1 LRAQSAAARTNLL
14 LLVDHKEAPLSLDVE
29 TLKAERDQLKQTLR
43 ELESEQRRIEATL
56 KNLRQRELKTK
67 REIEALTTLVE
78 LQDRRQEEEAAPEK
92 SE

>member
-1 LRAQSAAARTNLL
+1 LTQSPASRADLL
-14 LLVDHKEAPLSLDVE
+14 LLVQHKEAPLALDVE

-43 ELESEQRRIEATL
+43 ELEAEQRKIEATL

-78 LQDRRQEEEAAPEK
+78 LQDRRQDEEGAPES

>member
-1 LRAQSAAARTNLL
+1 M
-14 LLVDHKEAPLSLDVE
+14 SLDVD

-43 ELESEQRRIEATL
+43 ELEAEQRKIELKL
-56 KNLRQRELKTK
+56 KNLRQQELKTK

-78 LQDRRQEEEAAPEK
+78 LQDRRQEEEEAPEG